1 MLLLVFVTACG
12 KDEDEEKR
20 RADAKGK
27 PKTWIADRKLKGLV
41 FQSKNDVSP
50 EMNKEIEKIKKRL
63 VLRLNYKRHREMTL
77 QKR

>member
-1 MLLLVFVTACG
+1 MKHIKKLSILLLVLLLVFVTACG

-50 EMNKEIEKIKKRL
+50 EMNKEIEK
-63 VLRLNYKRHREMTL
+63 E
-77 QKR
+77 